1 MSILA
6 VLEVIMEQKELKEF
20 KEPTLTV
27 ILQPEEETR
36 IIPRHK
42 AKNVK
47 RLIEFLGLRPY
58 TAMVIRNTIP
68 LTPDVPLYPKQTI
81 IVRKVMSSG

>member
-1 MSILA
+1 
-6 VLEVIMEQKELKEF
+6 MEEKEF
-20 KEPTLTV
+20 QEPTLTV

-42 AKNVK
+42 AKNVA
-47 RLIEFLGLRPY
+47 RLIEFLGMRPY
-58 TAMVIRNTIP
+58 TALVARNGIP
-68 LTPDVPLYPKQTI
+68 LTPDVPLYPGQTI

>member
-1 MSILA
+1 
-6 VLEVIMEQKELKEF
+6 MEEKELKPFTES
-20 KEPTLTV
+20 TLTV

-58 TAMVIRNTIP
+58 TALVIRNNIP
-68 LTPDVPLYPKQTI
+68 LTPDIPLYPEQTV

>member
-1 MSILA
+1 
-6 VLEVIMEQKELKEF
+6 MEQKELKENAEYR
-20 KEPTLTV
+20 EPTLTF

-36 IIPRHK
+36 IIPWNK

-58 TAMVIRNTIP
+58 TALVIRNNIP
-68 LTPDVPLYPKQTI
+68 LTPDVPLYPQQTI

>member
-1 MSILA
+1 M
-6 VLEVIMEQKELKEF
+6 EEKEQKEFAEY

-27 ILQPEEETR
+27 ILQPKEEIR

-47 RLIEFLGLRPY
+47 RLLEFLGLRPY
-58 TAMVIRNTIP
+58 TALVIRNDIP
-68 LTPDVPLYPKQTI
+68 LTPDVPLYAEQTI

>member
-1 MSILA
+1 M
-6 VLEVIMEQKELKEF
+6 EQTEQKEQKEF
-20 KEPTLTV
+20 IEPTLTV
-27 ILQPEEETR
+27 ILQPGEEKR

-58 TAMVIRNTIP
+58 TAMVMRNNIP
-68 LTPDVPLYPKQTI
+68 LTPDVPLYPDQTI
-81 IVRKVMSSG
+81 IVRKVMSAG

>member
-1 MSILA
+1 
-6 VLEVIMEQKELKEF
+6 MEQTEPKMQKEF
-20 KEPTLTV
+20 MEPTLTV
-27 ILQPEEETR
+27 ILQPGEEKR

-58 TAMVIRNTIP
+58 TAMVIRNNIP
-68 LTPDVPLYPKQTI
+68 LTPDVPLYPDQTI
-81 IVRKVMSSG
+81 IVRKVMSAG

>member
-1 MSILA
+1 
-6 VLEVIMEQKELKEF
+6 MEQTEPKMQKEF
-20 KEPTLTV
+20 IEPTLTV
-27 ILQPEEETR
+27 ILQPGEEKR

-58 TAMVIRNTIP
+58 TAMVIRNIIP
-68 LTPDVPLYPKQTI
+68 LTPDVPLYPDQTI
-81 IVRKVMSSG
+81 IVRKVMSAG